1 MDETLLFFKTYEIWI
16 YLLLGVGSALYLRK
30 FSLAWSDL
38 RGATFGLERDSA
50 QERLNQAASVIVLLV
65 IMAVAEFVLVAFVA
79 PLVPGASPLP
89 TPTIDLLAT
98 ATTTLEAPDQ
108 ASDAGTV
115 NMTEAPLP
123 TVDLISGACVEGEI
137 IITAPRPDDSLVGE
151 VEIRGSAN
159 VTDFGFYKLEIA
171 RQQEPLWLTIQAG
184 RSPVSD
190 DLLVS
195 SWDTSPLPPGD
206 YILQLVVVDTQ
217 GQNLPPCRI
226 PVRINAP

>member
-1 MDETLLFFKTYEIWI
+1 MDEMLLFFKIYEVWI
-16 YLLLGVGSALYLRK
+16 YLILGIGSALYLRK
-30 FSLAWSDL
+30 FSHAWAEL

-50 QERLNQAASVIVLLV
+50 QRRLNQAASVIVLLV
-65 IMAVAEFVLVAFVA
+65 IMAVAEFVLVSFVS

-98 ATTTLEAPDQ
+98 ATTTLDPSGSAGAAEAGN
-108 ASDAGTV
+108 A
-115 NMTEAPLP
+115 TEAPLP
-123 TVDLISGACVEGEI
+123 TVDPGSGSCIEGEI
-137 IITAPRPDDSLVGE
+137 MISSPEANDSLVGE
-151 VEIRGSAN
+151 VEIRGSAD
-159 VTDFGFYKLEIA
+159 VTNFGFYKLEIA

-184 RSPVSD
+184 RTAVQD

-217 GQNLPPCRI
+217 GQEFPPCRI